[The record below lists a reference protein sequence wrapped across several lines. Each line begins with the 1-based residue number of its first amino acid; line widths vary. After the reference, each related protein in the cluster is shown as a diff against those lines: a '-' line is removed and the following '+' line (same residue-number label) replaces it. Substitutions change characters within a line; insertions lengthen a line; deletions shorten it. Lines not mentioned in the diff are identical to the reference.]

1 MAKGKIIVM
10 RLFGGLG
17 NQLFQYAFLFA
28 LSRQGGKA
36 RLETSSYE
44 HDDKRVCEL
53 HHFRVSLPIEGG
65 PPPWA
70 FRKSRIPACLRSL
83 FAAPK
88 YPHFREEKR
97 HGFDPGLAAP
107 PRRHTY
113 FKGYFQTEQ
122 YFLHCREQLCREF
135 RLKTPLTPENAR
147 ILEDIRSCCSISL
160 HIRRTDYLSNPYLS
174 PPPLEYYLRSMAE
187 MEGRLRAAG
196 TPQESLRYFI
206 FSDDIEWARQNLRP
220 ALPHVHVDINDGG
233 TGYFDLELMRNCRHH
248 IIANSTFSWWAA
260 WLNEH
265 AEKIVIAPRIWFNRE
280 EGDRYHT
287 DDALIP
293 GSWLRNNPVS
303 YTADHASPL
312 ISVIVPIYNM
322 ESLLP
327 RCLDSLAAQT
337 LRNLEIICV
346 DDGSTDGS
354 GGIVRK
360 YASGDSR
367 FRLITQE
374 NSGRA
379 EARNA
384 GIRAAAAPYLGFADP
399 DDYVEP
405 DMYERLY
412 RLAEESGADMVQCSY
427 SPFLPAE
434 SGESRGMAEKKLL
447 HIENTACDGV
457 FTEKGEIFRLFLEDR
472 ITGVVWSKLFRRL
485 LPGCSAP
492 LEVRLPSSFTSGED
506 TLYVSRAIARCRSVA
521 LTSEKLYHYGLGGPQ
536 SVSSRNRKAETR
548 PASYYA
554 VFEMLTREKLRE
566 GVLGSNRTA
575 YMNYIV
581 PLLFPDN
588 EMPAGRLRHW
598 AELWREADITS
609 EHVCGMPREQRAYL
623 EAALAGR
630 WIYLRLLQCFWK
642 FKTARRK
649 MFRLRFS
656 KNGID
661 TLQILGYTLYSA
673 KKLPRSSL

>member
-1 MAKGKIIVM
+1 MT
-10 RLFGGLG
+10 
-17 NQLFQYAFLFA
+17 Q
-28 LSRQGGKA
+28 S
-36 RLETSSYE
+36 
-44 HDDKRVCEL
+44 C
-53 HHFRVSLPIEGG
+53 
-65 PPPWA
+65 PP
-70 FRKSRIPACLRSL
+70 
-83 FAAPK
+83 
-88 YPHFREEKR
+88 
-97 HGFDPGLAAP
+97 
-107 PRRHTY
+107 
-113 FKGYFQTEQ
+113 Q
-122 YFLHCREQLCREF
+122 
-135 RLKTPLTPENAR
+135 
-147 ILEDIRSCCSISL
+147 
-160 HIRRTDYLSNPYLS
+160 
-174 PPPLEYYLRSMAE
+174 
-187 MEGRLRAAG
+187 
-196 TPQESLRYFI
+196 PQ
-206 FSDDIEWARQNLRP
+206 
-220 ALPHVHVDINDGG
+220 V
-233 TGYFDLELMRNCRHH
+233 
-248 IIANSTFSWWAA
+248 
-260 WLNEH
+260 
-265 AEKIVIAPRIWFNRE
+265 
-280 EGDRYHT
+280 
-287 DDALIP
+287 
-293 GSWLRNNPVS
+293 
-303 YTADHASPL
+303 
-312 ISVIVPIYNM
+312 SVIVPVYNQ
-322 ESLLP
+322 ERYLEECISSI
-327 RCLDSLAAQT
+327 RRQT
-337 LRNLEIICV
+337 LAEWECLIINDGSSDSSGEIARRFSEADSRIRYFEQENGGVSSARNL
-346 DDGSTDGS
+346 GM
-354 GGIVRK
+354 RH
-360 YASGDSR
+360 ASGRYLCFVDGDDFIDAAFLKHLLDASDRGASDLTVAGKLFCDR
-367 FRLITQE
+367 FPPDKIPALPTCGIFLRREFPLKNNLEFPEGIQPCEDGLFSHFALALAEKISFCPEAVYHYRQHEQGNHHQIRKRTADILPMIPRWLSLIEEFYEQ
-374 NSGRA
+374 RHLWK
-379 EARNA
+379 RKA
-384 GIRAAAAPYLGFADP
+384 GHLVRFIRAAAAPYLGFADP

-434 SGESRGMAEKKLL
+434 SGESRGMAEEKLL

-673 KKLPRSSL
+673 KKFPRSSL

>member
-122 YFLHCREQLCREF
+122 YFLHCREQLCRE
-135 RLKTPLTPENAR
+135 
-147 ILEDIRSCCSISL
+147 
-160 HIRRTDYLSNPYLS
+160 S

-196 TPQESLRYFI
+196 APQESLRYFI

-293 GSWLRNNPVS
+293 GSWLR
-303 YTADHASPL
+303 
-312 ISVIVPIYNM
+312 I
-322 ESLLP
+322 
-327 RCLDSLAAQT
+327 
-337 LRNLEIICV
+337 
-346 DDGSTDGS
+346 
-354 GGIVRK
+354 
-360 YASGDSR
+360 
-367 FRLITQE
+367 
-374 NSGRA
+374 
-379 EARNA
+379 
-384 GIRAAAAPYLGFADP
+384 
-399 DDYVEP
+399 
-405 DMYERLY
+405 
-412 RLAEESGADMVQCSY
+412 
-427 SPFLPAE
+427 
-434 SGESRGMAEKKLL
+434 
-447 HIENTACDGV
+447 
-457 FTEKGEIFRLFLEDR
+457 
-472 ITGVVWSKLFRRL
+472 
-485 LPGCSAP
+485 
-492 LEVRLPSSFTSGED
+492 
-506 TLYVSRAIARCRSVA
+506 
-521 LTSEKLYHYGLGGPQ
+521 
-536 SVSSRNRKAETR
+536 
-548 PASYYA
+548 
-554 VFEMLTREKLRE
+554 
-566 GVLGSNRTA
+566 
-575 YMNYIV
+575 
-581 PLLFPDN
+581 
-588 EMPAGRLRHW
+588 
-598 AELWREADITS
+598 
-609 EHVCGMPREQRAYL
+609 
-623 EAALAGR
+623 
-630 WIYLRLLQCFWK
+630 
-642 FKTARRK
+642 
-649 MFRLRFS
+649 
-656 KNGID
+656 
-661 TLQILGYTLYSA
+661 
-673 KKLPRSSL
+673 

>member
-28 LSRQGGKA
+28 LSRQGGKSKT
-36 RLETSSYE
+36 LEASSYE

-53 HHFRVSLPIEGG
+53 HHFHISLPIEGG

-83 FAAPK
+83 FSAPK

-196 TPQESLRYFI
+196 APQESLRYFI

-248 IIANSTFSWWAA
+248 IIANSTFSWLAA

-293 GSWLRNNPVS
+293 GSWLR
-303 YTADHASPL
+303 
-312 ISVIVPIYNM
+312 I
-322 ESLLP
+322 
-327 RCLDSLAAQT
+327 
-337 LRNLEIICV
+337 
-346 DDGSTDGS
+346 
-354 GGIVRK
+354 
-360 YASGDSR
+360 
-367 FRLITQE
+367 
-374 NSGRA
+374 
-379 EARNA
+379 
-384 GIRAAAAPYLGFADP
+384 
-399 DDYVEP
+399 
-405 DMYERLY
+405 
-412 RLAEESGADMVQCSY
+412 
-427 SPFLPAE
+427 
-434 SGESRGMAEKKLL
+434 
-447 HIENTACDGV
+447 
-457 FTEKGEIFRLFLEDR
+457 
-472 ITGVVWSKLFRRL
+472 
-485 LPGCSAP
+485 
-492 LEVRLPSSFTSGED
+492 
-506 TLYVSRAIARCRSVA
+506 
-521 LTSEKLYHYGLGGPQ
+521 
-536 SVSSRNRKAETR
+536 
-548 PASYYA
+548 
-554 VFEMLTREKLRE
+554 
-566 GVLGSNRTA
+566 
-575 YMNYIV
+575 
-581 PLLFPDN
+581 
-588 EMPAGRLRHW
+588 
-598 AELWREADITS
+598 
-609 EHVCGMPREQRAYL
+609 
-623 EAALAGR
+623 
-630 WIYLRLLQCFWK
+630 
-642 FKTARRK
+642 
-649 MFRLRFS
+649 
-656 KNGID
+656 
-661 TLQILGYTLYSA
+661 
-673 KKLPRSSL
+673 

>member
-36 RLETSSYE
+36 RLEASSYE

-135 RLKTPLTPENAR
+135 RLK
-147 ILEDIRSCCSISL
+147 
-160 HIRRTDYLSNPYLS
+160 
-174 PPPLEYYLRSMAE
+174 
-187 MEGRLRAAG
+187 GRLRAAG
-196 TPQESLRYFI
+196 APQESLRYFI

-293 GSWLRNNPVS
+293 GSWLR
-303 YTADHASPL
+303 
-312 ISVIVPIYNM
+312 I
-322 ESLLP
+322 
-327 RCLDSLAAQT
+327 
-337 LRNLEIICV
+337 
-346 DDGSTDGS
+346 
-354 GGIVRK
+354 
-360 YASGDSR
+360 
-367 FRLITQE
+367 
-374 NSGRA
+374 
-379 EARNA
+379 
-384 GIRAAAAPYLGFADP
+384 
-399 DDYVEP
+399 
-405 DMYERLY
+405 
-412 RLAEESGADMVQCSY
+412 
-427 SPFLPAE
+427 
-434 SGESRGMAEKKLL
+434 
-447 HIENTACDGV
+447 
-457 FTEKGEIFRLFLEDR
+457 
-472 ITGVVWSKLFRRL
+472 
-485 LPGCSAP
+485 
-492 LEVRLPSSFTSGED
+492 
-506 TLYVSRAIARCRSVA
+506 
-521 LTSEKLYHYGLGGPQ
+521 
-536 SVSSRNRKAETR
+536 
-548 PASYYA
+548 
-554 VFEMLTREKLRE
+554 
-566 GVLGSNRTA
+566 
-575 YMNYIV
+575 
-581 PLLFPDN
+581 
-588 EMPAGRLRHW
+588 
-598 AELWREADITS
+598 
-609 EHVCGMPREQRAYL
+609 
-623 EAALAGR
+623 
-630 WIYLRLLQCFWK
+630 
-642 FKTARRK
+642 
-649 MFRLRFS
+649 
-656 KNGID
+656 
-661 TLQILGYTLYSA
+661 
-673 KKLPRSSL
+673 

>member
-196 TPQESLRYFI
+196 APQESLRYFI

-287 DDALIP
+287 DDALI
-293 GSWLRNNPVS
+293 
-303 YTADHASPL
+303 
-312 ISVIVPIYNM
+312 
-322 ESLLP
+322 
-327 RCLDSLAAQT
+327 
-337 LRNLEIICV
+337 
-346 DDGSTDGS
+346 
-354 GGIVRK
+354 
-360 YASGDSR
+360 
-367 FRLITQE
+367 
-374 NSGRA
+374 
-379 EARNA
+379 
-384 GIRAAAAPYLGFADP
+384 
-399 DDYVEP
+399 
-405 DMYERLY
+405 
-412 RLAEESGADMVQCSY
+412 
-427 SPFLPAE
+427 
-434 SGESRGMAEKKLL
+434 
-447 HIENTACDGV
+447 
-457 FTEKGEIFRLFLEDR
+457 
-472 ITGVVWSKLFRRL
+472 
-485 LPGCSAP
+485 PGCSAP

-630 WIYLRLLQCFWK
+630 GIYLRLLQCFWK

-673 KKLPRSSL
+673 KKFPRSSL

>member
-196 TPQESLRYFI
+196 APQESLRYFI

-287 DDALIP
+287 DD
-293 GSWLRNNPVS
+293 
-303 YTADHASPL
+303 
-312 ISVIVPIYNM
+312 
-322 ESLLP
+322 
-327 RCLDSLAAQT
+327 
-337 LRNLEIICV
+337 
-346 DDGSTDGS
+346 
-354 GGIVRK
+354 
-360 YASGDSR
+360 
-367 FRLITQE
+367 
-374 NSGRA
+374 
-379 EARNA
+379 
-384 GIRAAAAPYLGFADP
+384 
-399 DDYVEP
+399 YVEP

-434 SGESRGMAEKKLL
+434 SGESRGMAEEKLL

-472 ITGVVWSKLFRRL
+472 ITGVVWSKLFRRI

-566 GVLGSNRTA
+566 GVLDSNRTA

>member
-17 NQLFQYAFLFA
+17 NQLFHTPSSSRSPGKGEKQDWKPHHMNMMIRGSANSITSGFPFPLKEA
-28 LSRQGGKA
+28 L
-36 RLETSSYE
+36 
-44 HDDKRVCEL
+44 
-53 HHFRVSLPIEGG
+53 
-65 PPPWA
+65 PPWA

-196 TPQESLRYFI
+196 APQESLRYFI

-293 GSWLRNNPVS
+293 GSWLR
-303 YTADHASPL
+303 
-312 ISVIVPIYNM
+312 I
-322 ESLLP
+322 
-327 RCLDSLAAQT
+327 
-337 LRNLEIICV
+337 
-346 DDGSTDGS
+346 
-354 GGIVRK
+354 
-360 YASGDSR
+360 
-367 FRLITQE
+367 
-374 NSGRA
+374 
-379 EARNA
+379 
-384 GIRAAAAPYLGFADP
+384 
-399 DDYVEP
+399 
-405 DMYERLY
+405 
-412 RLAEESGADMVQCSY
+412 
-427 SPFLPAE
+427 
-434 SGESRGMAEKKLL
+434 
-447 HIENTACDGV
+447 
-457 FTEKGEIFRLFLEDR
+457 
-472 ITGVVWSKLFRRL
+472 
-485 LPGCSAP
+485 
-492 LEVRLPSSFTSGED
+492 
-506 TLYVSRAIARCRSVA
+506 
-521 LTSEKLYHYGLGGPQ
+521 
-536 SVSSRNRKAETR
+536 
-548 PASYYA
+548 
-554 VFEMLTREKLRE
+554 
-566 GVLGSNRTA
+566 
-575 YMNYIV
+575 
-581 PLLFPDN
+581 
-588 EMPAGRLRHW
+588 
-598 AELWREADITS
+598 
-609 EHVCGMPREQRAYL
+609 
-623 EAALAGR
+623 
-630 WIYLRLLQCFWK
+630 
-642 FKTARRK
+642 
-649 MFRLRFS
+649 
-656 KNGID
+656 
-661 TLQILGYTLYSA
+661 
-673 KKLPRSSL
+673 

>member
-36 RLETSSYE
+36 RLEASSYE

-65 PPPWA
+65 PPPLGFPQVPYSRLPA
-70 FRKSRIPACLRSL
+70 FPVRRSQISSFPGGKTARVRSRSRGSS
-83 FAAPK
+83 
-88 YPHFREEKR
+88 
-97 HGFDPGLAAP
+97 P
-107 PRRHTY
+107 PPTY

-196 TPQESLRYFI
+196 APQESLRYFI

-293 GSWLRNNPVS
+293 GSWLR
-303 YTADHASPL
+303 
-312 ISVIVPIYNM
+312 I
-322 ESLLP
+322 
-327 RCLDSLAAQT
+327 
-337 LRNLEIICV
+337 
-346 DDGSTDGS
+346 
-354 GGIVRK
+354 
-360 YASGDSR
+360 
-367 FRLITQE
+367 
-374 NSGRA
+374 
-379 EARNA
+379 
-384 GIRAAAAPYLGFADP
+384 
-399 DDYVEP
+399 
-405 DMYERLY
+405 
-412 RLAEESGADMVQCSY
+412 
-427 SPFLPAE
+427 
-434 SGESRGMAEKKLL
+434 
-447 HIENTACDGV
+447 
-457 FTEKGEIFRLFLEDR
+457 
-472 ITGVVWSKLFRRL
+472 
-485 LPGCSAP
+485 
-492 LEVRLPSSFTSGED
+492 
-506 TLYVSRAIARCRSVA
+506 
-521 LTSEKLYHYGLGGPQ
+521 
-536 SVSSRNRKAETR
+536 
-548 PASYYA
+548 
-554 VFEMLTREKLRE
+554 
-566 GVLGSNRTA
+566 
-575 YMNYIV
+575 
-581 PLLFPDN
+581 
-588 EMPAGRLRHW
+588 
-598 AELWREADITS
+598 
-609 EHVCGMPREQRAYL
+609 
-623 EAALAGR
+623 
-630 WIYLRLLQCFWK
+630 
-642 FKTARRK
+642 
-649 MFRLRFS
+649 
-656 KNGID
+656 
-661 TLQILGYTLYSA
+661 
-673 KKLPRSSL
+673 

>member
-1 MAKGKIIVM
+1 MAKKKELVM

-28 LSRQGGKA
+28 LSRQGEKA
-36 RLETSSYE
+36 RLEASSYE

-53 HHFRVSLPIEGG
+53 HHFHISLPIEGG

-83 FAAPK
+83 FSAPK

-97 HGFDPGLAAP
+97 HGFDPGLTAP
-107 PRRHTY
+107 PRLHTY

-187 MEGRLRAAG
+187 M
-196 TPQESLRYFI
+196 
-206 FSDDIEWARQNLRP
+206 
-220 ALPHVHVDINDGG
+220 
-233 TGYFDLELMRNCRHH
+233 
-248 IIANSTFSWWAA
+248 
-260 WLNEH
+260 
-265 AEKIVIAPRIWFNRE
+265 
-280 EGDRYHT
+280 
-287 DDALIP
+287 
-293 GSWLRNNPVS
+293 
-303 YTADHASPL
+303 
-312 ISVIVPIYNM
+312 
-322 ESLLP
+322 
-327 RCLDSLAAQT
+327 
-337 LRNLEIICV
+337 
-346 DDGSTDGS
+346 
-354 GGIVRK
+354 
-360 YASGDSR
+360 
-367 FRLITQE
+367 
-374 NSGRA
+374 
-379 EARNA
+379 
-384 GIRAAAAPYLGFADP
+384 
-399 DDYVEP
+399 
-405 DMYERLY
+405 
-412 RLAEESGADMVQCSY
+412 
-427 SPFLPAE
+427 
-434 SGESRGMAEKKLL
+434 
-447 HIENTACDGV
+447 
-457 FTEKGEIFRLFLEDR
+457 EDR

-673 KKLPRSSL
+673 KKFPRSSL

>member
-1 MAKGKIIVM
+1 MAPDIT
-10 RLFGGLG
+10 LF
-17 NQLFQYAFLFA
+17 
-28 LSRQGGKA
+28 
-36 RLETSSYE
+36 
-44 HDDKRVCEL
+44 
-53 HHFRVSLPIEGG
+53 PIQ
-65 PPPWA
+65 
-70 FRKSRIPACLRSL
+70 
-83 FAAPK
+83 
-88 YPHFREEKR
+88 
-97 HGFDPGLAAP
+97 
-107 PRRHTY
+107 
-113 FKGYFQTEQ
+113 QTM
-122 YFLHCREQLCREF
+122 
-135 RLKTPLTPENAR
+135 P
-147 ILEDIRSCCSISL
+147 
-160 HIRRTDYLSNPYLS
+160 
-174 PPPLEYYLRSMAE
+174 
-187 MEGRLRAAG
+187 
-196 TPQESLRYFI
+196 
-206 FSDDIEWARQNLRP
+206 
-220 ALPHVHVDINDGG
+220 
-233 TGYFDLELMRNCRHH
+233 
-248 IIANSTFSWWAA
+248 
-260 WLNEH
+260 
-265 AEKIVIAPRIWFNRE
+265 
-280 EGDRYHT
+280 
-287 DDALIP
+287 
-293 GSWLRNNPVS
+293 
-303 YTADHASPL
+303 SPL

-337 LRNLEIICV
+337 LRDLEIICV

-354 GGIVRK
+354 GG
-360 YASGDSR
+360 
-367 FRLITQE
+367 
-374 NSGRA
+374 
-379 EARNA
+379 
-384 GIRAAAAPYLGFADP
+384 
-399 DDYVEP
+399 
-405 DMYERLY
+405 
-412 RLAEESGADMVQCSY
+412 
-427 SPFLPAE
+427 
-434 SGESRGMAEKKLL
+434 
-447 HIENTACDGV
+447 GV

>member
-36 RLETSSYE
+36 RLEASSYE

-196 TPQESLRYFI
+196 VPQESLR
-206 FSDDIEWARQNLRP
+206 
-220 ALPHVHVDINDGG
+220 
-233 TGYFDLELMRNCRHH
+233 YFDLELMRNCRHH

-265 AEKIVIAPRIWFNRE
+265 AEKIVIAPRIWFNRNE
-280 EGDRYHT
+280 DDRYHT

-293 GSWLRNNPVS
+293 GSWLR
-303 YTADHASPL
+303 
-312 ISVIVPIYNM
+312 I
-322 ESLLP
+322 
-327 RCLDSLAAQT
+327 
-337 LRNLEIICV
+337 
-346 DDGSTDGS
+346 
-354 GGIVRK
+354 
-360 YASGDSR
+360 
-367 FRLITQE
+367 
-374 NSGRA
+374 
-379 EARNA
+379 
-384 GIRAAAAPYLGFADP
+384 
-399 DDYVEP
+399 
-405 DMYERLY
+405 
-412 RLAEESGADMVQCSY
+412 
-427 SPFLPAE
+427 
-434 SGESRGMAEKKLL
+434 
-447 HIENTACDGV
+447 
-457 FTEKGEIFRLFLEDR
+457 
-472 ITGVVWSKLFRRL
+472 
-485 LPGCSAP
+485 
-492 LEVRLPSSFTSGED
+492 
-506 TLYVSRAIARCRSVA
+506 
-521 LTSEKLYHYGLGGPQ
+521 
-536 SVSSRNRKAETR
+536 
-548 PASYYA
+548 
-554 VFEMLTREKLRE
+554 
-566 GVLGSNRTA
+566 
-575 YMNYIV
+575 
-581 PLLFPDN
+581 
-588 EMPAGRLRHW
+588 
-598 AELWREADITS
+598 
-609 EHVCGMPREQRAYL
+609 
-623 EAALAGR
+623 
-630 WIYLRLLQCFWK
+630 
-642 FKTARRK
+642 
-649 MFRLRFS
+649 
-656 KNGID
+656 
-661 TLQILGYTLYSA
+661 
-673 KKLPRSSL
+673 

>member
-36 RLETSSYE
+36 RLEASSYE

-174 PPPLEYYLRSMAE
+174 PPPLEYYLRSMA
-187 MEGRLRAAG
+187 
-196 TPQESLRYFI
+196 P
-206 FSDDIEWARQNLRP
+206 DITLFPIQQTMP
-220 ALPHVHVDINDGG
+220 
-233 TGYFDLELMRNCRHH
+233 
-248 IIANSTFSWWAA
+248 
-260 WLNEH
+260 
-265 AEKIVIAPRIWFNRE
+265 
-280 EGDRYHT
+280 
-287 DDALIP
+287 
-293 GSWLRNNPVS
+293 
-303 YTADHASPL
+303 SPL

-337 LRNLEIICV
+337 LRDLEIICV

-434 SGESRGMAEKKLL
+434 SGESRGMAEEKLL

-609 EHVCGMPREQRAYL
+609 EHVYGMPREQRAYL

>member
-36 RLETSSYE
+36 RLEASSYE

-122 YFLHCREQLCREF
+122 Y
-135 RLKTPLTPENAR
+135 
-147 ILEDIRSCCSISL
+147 
-160 HIRRTDYLSNPYLS
+160 
-174 PPPLEYYLRSMAE
+174 YLRSMAE

-196 TPQESLRYFI
+196 APQESLRYFI

-293 GSWLRNNPVS
+293 GSWLR
-303 YTADHASPL
+303 
-312 ISVIVPIYNM
+312 I
-322 ESLLP
+322 
-327 RCLDSLAAQT
+327 
-337 LRNLEIICV
+337 
-346 DDGSTDGS
+346 
-354 GGIVRK
+354 
-360 YASGDSR
+360 
-367 FRLITQE
+367 
-374 NSGRA
+374 
-379 EARNA
+379 
-384 GIRAAAAPYLGFADP
+384 
-399 DDYVEP
+399 
-405 DMYERLY
+405 
-412 RLAEESGADMVQCSY
+412 
-427 SPFLPAE
+427 
-434 SGESRGMAEKKLL
+434 
-447 HIENTACDGV
+447 
-457 FTEKGEIFRLFLEDR
+457 
-472 ITGVVWSKLFRRL
+472 
-485 LPGCSAP
+485 
-492 LEVRLPSSFTSGED
+492 
-506 TLYVSRAIARCRSVA
+506 
-521 LTSEKLYHYGLGGPQ
+521 
-536 SVSSRNRKAETR
+536 
-548 PASYYA
+548 
-554 VFEMLTREKLRE
+554 
-566 GVLGSNRTA
+566 
-575 YMNYIV
+575 
-581 PLLFPDN
+581 
-588 EMPAGRLRHW
+588 
-598 AELWREADITS
+598 
-609 EHVCGMPREQRAYL
+609 
-623 EAALAGR
+623 
-630 WIYLRLLQCFWK
+630 
-642 FKTARRK
+642 
-649 MFRLRFS
+649 
-656 KNGID
+656 
-661 TLQILGYTLYSA
+661 
-673 KKLPRSSL
+673 

>member
-10 RLFGGLG
+10 RLFGELG

-196 TPQESLRYFI
+196 APQESLRYFI

-287 DDALIP
+287 DD
-293 GSWLRNNPVS
+293 
-303 YTADHASPL
+303 
-312 ISVIVPIYNM
+312 
-322 ESLLP
+322 
-327 RCLDSLAAQT
+327 
-337 LRNLEIICV
+337 
-346 DDGSTDGS
+346 
-354 GGIVRK
+354 
-360 YASGDSR
+360 
-367 FRLITQE
+367 
-374 NSGRA
+374 
-379 EARNA
+379 
-384 GIRAAAAPYLGFADP
+384 
-399 DDYVEP
+399 YVEP

-434 SGESRGMAEKKLL
+434 SGESRGMAEEKLL

-472 ITGVVWSKLFRRL
+472 ITGVVWSKLFRRI

-566 GVLGSNRTA
+566 GVLDSNRTA

>member
-1 MAKGKIIVM
+1 M
-10 RLFGGLG
+10 
-17 NQLFQYAFLFA
+17 
-28 LSRQGGKA
+28 
-36 RLETSSYE
+36 
-44 HDDKRVCEL
+44 
-53 HHFRVSLPIEGG
+53 P
-65 PPPWA
+65 
-70 FRKSRIPACLRSL
+70 
-83 FAAPK
+83 
-88 YPHFREEKR
+88 
-97 HGFDPGLAAP
+97 
-107 PRRHTY
+107 
-113 FKGYFQTEQ
+113 
-122 YFLHCREQLCREF
+122 
-135 RLKTPLTPENAR
+135 
-147 ILEDIRSCCSISL
+147 
-160 HIRRTDYLSNPYLS
+160 
-174 PPPLEYYLRSMAE
+174 
-187 MEGRLRAAG
+187 
-196 TPQESLRYFI
+196 
-206 FSDDIEWARQNLRP
+206 
-220 ALPHVHVDINDGG
+220 
-233 TGYFDLELMRNCRHH
+233 
-248 IIANSTFSWWAA
+248 
-260 WLNEH
+260 
-265 AEKIVIAPRIWFNRE
+265 
-280 EGDRYHT
+280 
-287 DDALIP
+287 
-293 GSWLRNNPVS
+293 
-303 YTADHASPL
+303 SPL

-337 LRNLEIICV
+337 LRDLEIICV

-427 SPFLPAE
+427 F
-434 SGESRGMAEKKLL
+434 
-447 HIENTACDGV
+447 
-457 FTEKGEIFRLFLEDR
+457 
-472 ITGVVWSKLFRRL
+472 WSKLFRRI

-673 KKLPRSSL
+673 KKFPRSSL

>member
-36 RLETSSYE
+36 RQEASSYE

-107 PRRHTY
+107 PRCHTY

-135 RLKTPLTPENAR
+135 RLKTPLTQENAR
-147 ILEDIRSCCSISL
+147 VLEDIRSCCSISL

-196 TPQESLRYFI
+196 VPQESLRYFV
-206 FSDDIEWARQNLRP
+206 FSDDIEWARQNLSP

-233 TGYFDLELMRNCRHH
+233 AGYFDLELMRNCRHH

-265 AEKIVIAPRIWFNRE
+265 AEKIVI
-280 EGDRYHT
+280 
-287 DDALIP
+287 
-293 GSWLRNNPVS
+293 
-303 YTADHASPL
+303 
-312 ISVIVPIYNM
+312 VPIYNM

-337 LRNLEIICV
+337 LRDLEIICV

-412 RLAEESGADMVQCSY
+412 RLAEETGADMVQCSY

-434 SGESRGMAEKKLL
+434 SEESRGMAEEKLL
-447 HIENTACDGV
+447 HVENTACDGV

-554 VFEMLTREKLRE
+554 IFEMLTREKLRE

-598 AELWREADITS
+598 AELWREAGITS
-609 EHVCGMPREQRAYL
+609 EHICGIPREQRAYL
-623 EAALAGR
+623 EAALAGQ

-642 FKTARRK
+642 FKTARRH

-661 TLQILGYTLYSA
+661 TIQILGRTLYSA

>member
-36 RLETSSYE
+36 RLEASSYE

-135 RLKTPLTPENAR
+135 RLKTP
-147 ILEDIRSCCSISL
+147 
-160 HIRRTDYLSNPYLS
+160 
-174 PPPLEYYLRSMAE
+174 PPLEYYLRSMAE

-196 TPQESLRYFI
+196 APQESLRYFI

-293 GSWLRNNPVS
+293 GSWLR
-303 YTADHASPL
+303 
-312 ISVIVPIYNM
+312 I
-322 ESLLP
+322 
-327 RCLDSLAAQT
+327 
-337 LRNLEIICV
+337 
-346 DDGSTDGS
+346 
-354 GGIVRK
+354 
-360 YASGDSR
+360 
-367 FRLITQE
+367 
-374 NSGRA
+374 
-379 EARNA
+379 
-384 GIRAAAAPYLGFADP
+384 
-399 DDYVEP
+399 
-405 DMYERLY
+405 
-412 RLAEESGADMVQCSY
+412 
-427 SPFLPAE
+427 
-434 SGESRGMAEKKLL
+434 
-447 HIENTACDGV
+447 
-457 FTEKGEIFRLFLEDR
+457 
-472 ITGVVWSKLFRRL
+472 
-485 LPGCSAP
+485 
-492 LEVRLPSSFTSGED
+492 
-506 TLYVSRAIARCRSVA
+506 
-521 LTSEKLYHYGLGGPQ
+521 
-536 SVSSRNRKAETR
+536 
-548 PASYYA
+548 
-554 VFEMLTREKLRE
+554 
-566 GVLGSNRTA
+566 
-575 YMNYIV
+575 
-581 PLLFPDN
+581 
-588 EMPAGRLRHW
+588 
-598 AELWREADITS
+598 
-609 EHVCGMPREQRAYL
+609 
-623 EAALAGR
+623 
-630 WIYLRLLQCFWK
+630 
-642 FKTARRK
+642 
-649 MFRLRFS
+649 
-656 KNGID
+656 
-661 TLQILGYTLYSA
+661 
-673 KKLPRSSL
+673 

>member
-1 MAKGKIIVM
+1 MTQSCPPQPQVSVIVPVYNQERYLEECISSIRRQTLAERECLIINDGSSDSSGEIARRFSEADSRIRYFEQKNRGVSSARNLGMRRASGRYLCFVDGDDFIDAAFLKHLLDASDRGASDLTVAGKLFCDRFPPDKIPALPTCGIFLRREFPLKNNLEFPEGIHPCEDGLFSHFVLALTEKISFCPEAVYHYRQHEQGNHHQIRKRTADILPMIPRWLSLIEEFYEQRHLWKRKAGHLVRFIEHEPFELRLLGMPFSPPEQEILYSIIRDFLTAHCTAAECRRASLHLPFRLLLQSSGFSDFGRRLRRAGKNTGIRRKLLHFCPVPSWRRNGRAQLRQVREQLEEIRRNITFYPLPLLEHGKRKIIVM

-36 RLETSSYE
+36 RLEASSYE

-160 HIRRTDYLSNPYLS
+160 HIRRTDYLSKPYLS

-196 TPQESLRYFI
+196 APQESLRYFI

-293 GSWLRNNPVS
+293 GSWLR
-303 YTADHASPL
+303 
-312 ISVIVPIYNM
+312 I
-322 ESLLP
+322 
-327 RCLDSLAAQT
+327 
-337 LRNLEIICV
+337 
-346 DDGSTDGS
+346 
-354 GGIVRK
+354 
-360 YASGDSR
+360 
-367 FRLITQE
+367 
-374 NSGRA
+374 
-379 EARNA
+379 
-384 GIRAAAAPYLGFADP
+384 
-399 DDYVEP
+399 
-405 DMYERLY
+405 
-412 RLAEESGADMVQCSY
+412 
-427 SPFLPAE
+427 
-434 SGESRGMAEKKLL
+434 
-447 HIENTACDGV
+447 
-457 FTEKGEIFRLFLEDR
+457 
-472 ITGVVWSKLFRRL
+472 
-485 LPGCSAP
+485 
-492 LEVRLPSSFTSGED
+492 
-506 TLYVSRAIARCRSVA
+506 
-521 LTSEKLYHYGLGGPQ
+521 
-536 SVSSRNRKAETR
+536 
-548 PASYYA
+548 
-554 VFEMLTREKLRE
+554 
-566 GVLGSNRTA
+566 
-575 YMNYIV
+575 
-581 PLLFPDN
+581 
-588 EMPAGRLRHW
+588 
-598 AELWREADITS
+598 
-609 EHVCGMPREQRAYL
+609 
-623 EAALAGR
+623 
-630 WIYLRLLQCFWK
+630 
-642 FKTARRK
+642 
-649 MFRLRFS
+649 
-656 KNGID
+656 
-661 TLQILGYTLYSA
+661 
-673 KKLPRSSL
+673 

>member
-1 MAKGKIIVM
+1 MT
-10 RLFGGLG
+10 RT
-17 NQLFQYAFLFA
+17 
-28 LSRQGGKA
+28 R
-36 RLETSSYE
+36 
-44 HDDKRVCEL
+44 
-53 HHFRVSLPIEGG
+53 
-65 PPPWA
+65 PP
-70 FRKSRIPACLRSL
+70 
-83 FAAPK
+83 
-88 YPHFREEKR
+88 
-97 HGFDPGLAAP
+97 
-107 PRRHTY
+107 
-113 FKGYFQTEQ
+113 Q
-122 YFLHCREQLCREF
+122 
-135 RLKTPLTPENAR
+135 
-147 ILEDIRSCCSISL
+147 
-160 HIRRTDYLSNPYLS
+160 
-174 PPPLEYYLRSMAE
+174 
-187 MEGRLRAAG
+187 
-196 TPQESLRYFI
+196 PQ
-206 FSDDIEWARQNLRP
+206 
-220 ALPHVHVDINDGG
+220 V
-233 TGYFDLELMRNCRHH
+233 
-248 IIANSTFSWWAA
+248 
-260 WLNEH
+260 
-265 AEKIVIAPRIWFNRE
+265 
-280 EGDRYHT
+280 
-287 DDALIP
+287 
-293 GSWLRNNPVS
+293 
-303 YTADHASPL
+303 
-312 ISVIVPIYNM
+312 SVIVPVYNQ
-322 ESLLP
+322 EQYLEECISSIRRQTLAEWECIIVNDGSSDSSGEIARRFSEEDSRI
-327 RCLDSLAAQT
+327 RCLEQENRGVSSA
-337 LRNLEIICV
+337 RNLGMRHASGRYLCFVDGDDFIDAAFLKHLLDASNRGASDLTVAGKLFCDRFPPDKIPALPTCGIFLRREFPLKNNLEFPEGIHPCEDGLFSHFVLALTEKISFCPEAVYHYRQHEQGNHHQIRKRTADILPMIPRWLSLIEEFYEQRHLWKRKAGHLVRFIEHEPFELRLLGMPFSPPEQEILY
-346 DDGSTDGS
+346 S
-354 GGIVRK
+354 IVRK

-434 SGESRGMAEKKLL
+434 SGESRGMAEEKLL

-673 KKLPRSSL
+673 KKFPRSSL